1 MLRRIWSSIIDDL
14 KTQRDQWQKQAEQT
28 LKLQHERD
36 SEQQTMYDN
45 TQSERRS
52 EQEKRVR
59 AEREIEHLRERLKN
73 TENRMAKLKAEPKKR
88 WSLF

>member
-1 MLRRIWSSIIDDL
+1 
-14 KTQRDQWQKQAEQT
+14 
-28 LKLQHERD
+28 
-36 SEQQTMYDN
+36 MYDN